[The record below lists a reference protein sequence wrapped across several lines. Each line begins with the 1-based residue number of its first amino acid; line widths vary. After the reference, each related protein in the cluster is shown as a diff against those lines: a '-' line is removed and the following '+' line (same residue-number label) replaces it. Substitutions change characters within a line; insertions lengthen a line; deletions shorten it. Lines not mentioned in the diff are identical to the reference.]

1 MAEQS
6 DELKEL
12 VAAATNL
19 KLPLKLRTEAIE
31 SIGNISTHEA
41 LLALLGLAANEQL
54 TKGERERT
62 LKHAKEI
69 IKSGH

>member
-1 MAEQS
+1 MVEQS
-6 DELKEL
+6 DELREL

-31 SIGNISTHEA
+31 SIGTIRTHEA
-41 LLALLGLAANEQL
+41 LLALLSLAANEQL
-54 TKGERERT
+54 TKKERELAVKQARD
-62 LKHAKEI
+62 I